1 MNLTVD
7 FGIIIASTL
16 AILGLVVLLV
26 LEMIKPL
33 DQYIEQWKYKKCSP
47 GTNLINWKSLLIIT

>member
-33 DQYIEQWKYKKCSP
+33 DQYIEQ
-47 GTNLINWKSLLIIT
+47 